1 MTARS
6 KTERTNTDI
15 EAFMRREKEKV
26 AKTDASHD
34 RPLGSR
40 NQHYTIKVKNKTRFV
55 DSDDEEE
62 EEEEEQQRDWGEQT
76 EKRYKK
82 TREREAPLA
91 TKSKRHTVTT
101 AMDDFF
107 VVDELQQLSR
117 RPVRSPQQQQQRR
130 YDKLYRA
137 EEAEEDVKLARLRIM
152 NRHPLIRFYKL
163 VAGAMQADL
172 EDMFVHEDI
181 EREVNRE
188 RRERLDA
195 TERAQQVEAIRASIA
210 VREKKYEYLT
220 RSEYTRLVNLRSLVA
235 DLVRLTGDYRRTSRD
250 VGFYG
255 LLSLADD
262 YLLVFD
268 THEPPQQ
275 EAGQKRRKRELWRII
290 ERNVDRK
297 TLPRDAVTSYTY
309 DDVQNLATF
318 ILLYR
323 LVYDDDS
330 DNNTACSSDE
340 ARPTLATYQC
350 KRRDMEAT
358 YNEVHKEIE
367 QQLLSR
373 LVPQDRVEKGMRKA
387 GRSDAYRAQIRELI
401 ASRRDAVTL
410 NNLTKGDVPITQIHG
425 EELNRRLSDGVTD
438 TQEIIDRIIA
448 YYEEK
453 YDTSTSLVEKY
464 EDAKLE
470 GRATD
475 ALYADARK
483 SLAGYFPAL
492 LNAYIAMYRNGISEL
507 ILRILDAYVQ
517 PGMYLEPGTE
527 SGKQV
532 RVMANTQSVLNVSVI
547 AHVTQSIRVM
557 EEETEREA
565 GPTSTTTTTT
575 TSNVK
580 QERTEDLTTTEVSP
594 VPALLAAV
602 KPRDLIQDPM
612 FMRYYNEGAARV
624 FGTQHDDDDDDE
636 RGMVMDEAEEEVDTQ
651 YTTQTRFGDLESAV
665 LGDDVKL
672 ASLARLFADYVEF
685 VSAYIESLRL
695 QMVRLEEQAERIATR
710 GATTTTDAAAADEE
724 SDAQEEADVI
734 ERMLRRKRQKHA
746 SHAYFSAPLNSGII
760 EIKDDVEGKVI
771 EAYQLVQEFCTGLQG
786 LPLVA
791 FKSDRALESGLA
803 SDFANFIAALFA
815 AANILFPDSYK
826 SKLAYDAIIMRK
838 ADMMERLKRYRYTRR
853 YASSTPDA
861 YTILV
866 DNKTR
871 RPPF

>member
-1 MTARS
+1 
-6 KTERTNTDI
+6 
-15 EAFMRREKEKV
+15 MRREKEKV

-40 NQHYTIKVKNKTRFV
+40 NQHYTIKVKNKTRFA

-62 EEEEEQQRDWGEQT
+62 EEEEEEEQQQRQQQEWGDQT

-82 TREREAPLA
+82 TREREAPPS

-117 RPVRSPQQQQQRR
+117 RPGRSQQQQRQGR

-297 TLPRDAVTSYTY
+297 TLPRDAVTSYAY

-323 LVYDDDS
+323 LVYDDSDS
-330 DNNTACSSDE
+330 DSDTACSSDE
-340 ARPTLATYQC
+340 GRPTLATYQC
-350 KRRDMEAT
+350 KRSDMEDT
-358 YNEVHKEIE
+358 YNEVVHKEIE

-425 EELNRRLSDGVTD
+425 EELNRLLSDGVTD

-448 YYEEK
+448 YYEAK

-475 ALYADARK
+475 TLYADARK
-483 SLAGYFPAL
+483 SLAGSFPAL
-492 LNAYIAMYRNGISEL
+492 LNAYIAMYRNAISEL

-517 PGMYLEPGTE
+517 PGVYLEPGIE

-547 AHVTQSIRVM
+547 AHVTQSIQAM

-575 TSNVK
+575 TTTTTSNVK
-580 QERTEDLTTTEVSP
+580 QERTEDLATAEGSQ

-612 FMRYYNEGAARV
+612 FMRYYNEGVARV
-624 FGTQHDDDDDDE
+624 FGTQHDDDDE
-636 RGMVMDEAEEEVDTQ
+636 QGMVMDEAEVDTQ

-710 GATTTTDAAAADEE
+710 GATATAADEE
-724 SDAQEEADVI
+724 SDAQEEEDVI

-760 EIKDDVEGKVI
+760 EIKDDVEGKVV
-771 EAYQLVQEFCTGLQG
+771 EAYQLAQEFCTGLQG

-803 SDFANFIAALFA
+803 SDFANFIAVLFA